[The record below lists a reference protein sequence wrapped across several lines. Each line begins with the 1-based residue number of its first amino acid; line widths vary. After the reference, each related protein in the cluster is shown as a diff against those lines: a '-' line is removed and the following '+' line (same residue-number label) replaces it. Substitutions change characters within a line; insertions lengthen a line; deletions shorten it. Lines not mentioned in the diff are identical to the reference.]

1 MKGKNFWVLLKVVG
15 ANRKNKTNF
24 GFGEQAGE
32 IRRNVQSQQ
41 AQELILTL
49 LTDRH
54 GWVPAPVTL
63 ALGRG
68 VASQGEA
75 SVAPKGDRVPVGV
88 AELGDSH
95 PPIRD
100 LWGWAHHP

>member
-1 MKGKNFWVLLKVVG
+1 M
-15 ANRKNKTNF
+15 
-24 GFGEQAGE
+24 QPH
-32 IRRNVQSQQ
+32 Q

-54 GWVPAPVTL
+54 RWVPPPVPL

-75 SVAPKGDRVPVGV
+75 SVALEGDRVPVAV
-88 AELGDSH
+88 AGLGDSH
-95 PPIRD
+95 PPILD

>member
-1 MKGKNFWVLLKVVG
+1 M
-15 ANRKNKTNF
+15 
-24 GFGEQAGE
+24 
-32 IRRNVQSQQ
+32 QSRQG
-41 AQELILTL
+41 QELILTL

-54 GWVPAPVTL
+54 GWLPPPVTS

-75 SVAPKGDRVPVGV
+75 PAALEGDRVPIGV
-88 AELGDSH
+88 AGLGDSH
-95 PPIRD
+95 PPIPD